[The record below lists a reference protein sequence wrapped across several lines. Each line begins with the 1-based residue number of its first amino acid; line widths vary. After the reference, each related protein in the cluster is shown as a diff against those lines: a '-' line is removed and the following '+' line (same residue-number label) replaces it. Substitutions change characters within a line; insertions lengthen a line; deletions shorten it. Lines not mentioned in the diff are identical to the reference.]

1 MTDPAVSPIVHW
13 LFQKHHHST
22 LTFAIDNDF
31 TFILVDAGDAPLDMF
46 HYSVSYGD
54 VTVPLSILGIDTV
67 TLCGPL
73 SNIDLIYFVW
83 DNFIRF
89 SYKRYAMVLAPQG
102 RRSPLPELLF
112 QKHYR
117 VESDG

>member
-1 MTDPAVSPIVHW
+1 MLLPNRNVCTVCRGWLHTYDGLTLFVAMTDPAVSPIVHW

-73 SNIDLIYFVW
+73 SNIDLIYFV
-83 DNFIRF
+83 
-89 SYKRYAMVLAPQG
+89 
-102 RRSPLPELLF
+102 
-112 QKHYR
+112 
-117 VESDG
+117 